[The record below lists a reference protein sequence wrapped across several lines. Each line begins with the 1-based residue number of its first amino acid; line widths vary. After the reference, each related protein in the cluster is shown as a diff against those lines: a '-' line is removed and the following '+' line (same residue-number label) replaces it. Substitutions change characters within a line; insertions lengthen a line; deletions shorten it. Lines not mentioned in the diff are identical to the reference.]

1 MPQLLLCREAE
12 EELDALYDIDEDVA
26 ALFDFLIE
34 ELAEDQQMLD
44 RLCVPDNHF
53 KYAPP
58 FNVDIFQEARKMGLN
73 VYRVKVRKDDGS
85 LVLWRM
91 FVGFHSQKDIYYVLS
106 VTDREFA
113 YDTSHPSFRALVQRY
128 EYSGIPYYR

>member
-53 KYAPP
+53 
-58 FNVDIFQEARKMGLN
+58 
-73 VYRVKVRKDDGS
+73 
-85 LVLWRM
+85 
-91 FVGFHSQKDIYYVLS
+91 
-106 VTDREFA
+106 
-113 YDTSHPSFRALVQRY
+113 
-128 EYSGIPYYR
+128 